1 MGSPIELNKFWSD
14 ACEYIMLYVIYT
26 FYAYYQNVKSNC
38 KIFQFPNNRIY
49 QMDKLIIHLKE
60 AKGTYTRK
68 DRYLSLQNDFQDS
81 RSWNAL
87 VHGKKL
93 CSKKNCVHIPSLTE

>member
-1 MGSPIELNKFWSD
+1 MH
-14 ACEYIMLYVIYT
+14 T
-26 FYAYYQNVKSNC
+26 
-38 KIFQFPNNRIY
+38 
-49 QMDKLIIHLKE
+49 KE

-87 VHGKKL
+87 VHE
-93 CSKKNCVHIPSLTE
+93 KNCVNISSLTE